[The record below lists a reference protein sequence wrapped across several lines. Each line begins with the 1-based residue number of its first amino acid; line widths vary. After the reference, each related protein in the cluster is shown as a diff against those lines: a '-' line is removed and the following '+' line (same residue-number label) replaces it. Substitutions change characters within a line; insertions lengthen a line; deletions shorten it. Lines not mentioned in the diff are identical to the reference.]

1 MINKKRLV
9 SRFIKYV
16 KVDSLSKNEAK
27 FMKLIRKELAAMG
40 IRSVEDNAGKRI
52 GGDSGNLYAFI
63 KGNAKGAPRMLL
75 NAHVD
80 TVMPGENI
88 KPRIRN
94 GRIFSDGTTVLGADN
109 KAGVAVIMEVI
120 KTLKERKIQHGD
132 IDVLF
137 TVAEE
142 LGLMGSKF
150 INKKLLKAD
159 FGYVLDGGDV
169 DKVINKAPSQDSIK
183 IKISGRAAH
192 AGVHPEKG
200 INAIKVASAAI
211 SGMKLG
217 KIDVET
223 TANIGIIHGGVATN
237 IVPET
242 VVLKGEARSHNLN
255 KLKRQVRRM
264 RNEFQKACVKYGAKL
279 AFQVTP
285 SYRAFEIPV
294 NHVAVL
300 LAKKAA
306 QDIGIKPNIIATGGG
321 SDANIFSSLGLP
333 CLIIGVGADNVHT
346 KKENIAV
353 NEMEKGAQ
361 LVLNLI
367 KESVNC
373 SKKR

>member
-1 MINKKRLV
+1 VINKKRLV

-169 DKVINKAPSQDSIK
+169 DKVINKAPSQDSIE
-183 IKISGRAAH
+183 IKITGRAAH

-217 KIDVET
+217 
-223 TANIGIIHGGVATN
+223 
-237 IVPET
+237 
-242 VVLKGEARSHNLN
+242 R
-255 KLKRQVRRM
+255 
-264 RNEFQKACVKYGAKL
+264 
-279 AFQVTP
+279 
-285 SYRAFEIPV
+285 
-294 NHVAVL
+294 
-300 LAKKAA
+300 
-306 QDIGIKPNIIATGGG
+306 
-321 SDANIFSSLGLP
+321 
-333 CLIIGVGADNVHT
+333 
-346 KKENIAV
+346 
-353 NEMEKGAQ
+353 
-361 LVLNLI
+361 
-367 KESVNC
+367 
-373 SKKR
+373 